1 MADNM
6 FSWQKGD
13 FEKLC
18 IALTS
23 DSKVLFIHTRD
34 FESPFHVLTSFSTY
48 LTENEYAL
56 FDINASAPYDHDC
69 WRCDRKCLATFLL
82 FYKLSRTD

>member
-56 FDINASAPYDHDC
+56 FDINPERAAGEGGRVADAGGP
-69 WRCDRKCLATFLL
+69 L
-82 FYKLSRTD
+82 